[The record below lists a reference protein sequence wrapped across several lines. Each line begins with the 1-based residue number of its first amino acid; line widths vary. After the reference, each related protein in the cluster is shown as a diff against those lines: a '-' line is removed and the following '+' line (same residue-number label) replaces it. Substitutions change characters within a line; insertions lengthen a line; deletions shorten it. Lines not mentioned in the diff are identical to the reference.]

1 MVSTGS
7 DSSDESEVPSGGS
20 RGSCCS
26 EQRSDGPAG
35 GNGDHAIPND
45 NGHNGG
51 DAAPNP
57 GPAKS
62 RGDPKTRSNRP
73 PPARRSDSKPKET
86 LVNGTATA

>member
-1 MVSTGS
+1 VNNGQT
-7 DSSDESEVPSGGS
+7 
-20 RGSCCS
+20 
-26 EQRSDGPAG
+26 GPAG

-45 NGHNGG
+45 NGHNSG